1 MNEWTKI
8 RVLHGLIAFVIAS
21 VASVTFAGLAFW
33 GSAKWF
39 VYRYP
44 HDGLDGLGAL
54 SISLIALAV
63 SWVTL
68 FLFTMKWQWMR
79 AWRKQQAKLTK
90 IGS

>member
-8 RVLHGLIAFVIAS
+8 RILHGLIAFVIAS
-21 VASVTFAGLAFW
+21 VGSAAIAWFAFW

-54 SISLIALAV
+54 VNSLIV
-63 SWVTL
+63 FTISWVTL
-68 FLFTMKWQWMR
+68 FFLTMKWQWTR
-79 AWRKQQAKLTK
+79 AWRKQQRSLRK
-90 IGS
+90 